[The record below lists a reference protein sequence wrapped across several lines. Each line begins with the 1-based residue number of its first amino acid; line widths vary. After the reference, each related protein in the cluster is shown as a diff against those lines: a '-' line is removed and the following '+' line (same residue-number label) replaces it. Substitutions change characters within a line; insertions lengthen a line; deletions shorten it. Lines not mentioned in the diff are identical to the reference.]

1 MKQGEKQQEEANIQ
15 QKLEE
20 SNRSKYGEKEHDL
33 IAQQYMISEHDGH
46 VWTGTNAIKYISR
59 YKREGSSKSGN
70 LSDLLKAQD
79 YLGRMIDAH
88 KKFHPEDKELK
99 EFK

>member
-1 MKQGEKQQEEANIQ
+1 MAEIEQA
-15 QKLEE
+15 LEE
-20 SNRSKYGEKEHDL
+20 SNRSKYGAKEFDL
-33 IAQQYMISEHDGH
+33 ISEQYRNSEHDGH
-46 VWTGTNAIKYISR
+46 VWSGTNAVKYINR

-79 YLGRMIDAH
+79 YLNRMIDAH